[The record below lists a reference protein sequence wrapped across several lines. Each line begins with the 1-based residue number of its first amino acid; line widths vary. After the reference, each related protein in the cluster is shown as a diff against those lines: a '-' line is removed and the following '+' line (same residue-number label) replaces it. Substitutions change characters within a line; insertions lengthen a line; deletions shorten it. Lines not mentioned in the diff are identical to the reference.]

1 MGNNRSLSSPVD
13 HRYLIIKCYLSL
25 SMSVFLMFTCLS
37 VLLLSVPYF
46 SKVFSLLN
54 VFHASLFFLTWICQE
69 KSSCAMFFF
78 FFFSNI
84 NSPESFLVF
93 SQIILTRVFV
103 PLQPL
108 LRPSLLPSR
117 QRKMTCCH
125 WRRTEFDWTMTRM
138 RTRSSSALSVY
149 CTHFRSWGSFCT
161 FKTHFCF
168 STIFKNKFWCVCLKL
183 LEEEGLE
190 AVMGGAEM
198 IDKEPPPV
206 SVPEEKKPTLSLEE
220 LEAKQGKG
228 LKKNDNAMTVWKL
241 CSSLNANFS
250 HVCNR
255 KQYKIYLE
263 NNFGQVIKYSR
274 ALKLPHCLYS
284 W

>member
-1 MGNNRSLSSPVD
+1 MLSFIVHVSLSHVHLSFCA
-13 HRYLIIKCYLSL
+13 LIVCPLFFK
-25 SMSVFLMFTCLS
+25 
-37 VLLLSVPYF
+37 
-46 SKVFSLLN
+46 
-54 VFHASLFFLTWICQE
+54 SLFSPECFPCFTFLFNLDLSSK
-69 KSSCAMFFF
+69 KSSCAMF

-168 STIFKNKFWCVCLKL
+168 STKL
-183 LEEEGLE
+183 RINS
-190 AVMGGAEM
+190 AVFA
-198 IDKEPPPV
+198 
-206 SVPEEKKPTLSLEE
+206 
-220 LEAKQGKG
+220 
-228 LKKNDNAMTVWKL
+228 
-241 CSSLNANFS
+241 
-250 HVCNR
+250 
-255 KQYKIYLE
+255 
-263 NNFGQVIKYSR
+263 
-274 ALKLPHCLYS
+274 
-284 W
+284 

>member
-25 SMSVFLMFTCLS
+25 CMSVFLMFICLS

-46 SKVFSLLN
+46 SKVCSLLN
-54 VFHASLFFLTWICQE
+54 VFHASLFFLTWICQV
-69 KSSCAMFFF
+69 KNPVVQCF

-149 CTHFRSWGSFCT
+149 CTHFRSWSSFCT

-168 STIFKNKFWCVCLKL
+168 STKL
-183 LEEEGLE
+183 RINS
-190 AVMGGAEM
+190 AVFAWSCWKRRG
-198 IDKEPPPV
+198 
-206 SVPEEKKPTLSLEE
+206 
-220 LEAKQGKG
+220 
-228 LKKNDNAMTVWKL
+228 WKL
-241 CSSLNANFS
+241 WWVELRWLIRSLLQSAYQKRRNPPS
-250 HVCNR
+250 VWR
-255 KQYKIYLE
+255 
-263 NNFGQVIKYSR
+263 S
-274 ALKLPHCLYS
+274 
-284 W
+284 

>member
-1 MGNNRSLSSPVD
+1 MLPFIVHVSLSHVHLSFCA
-13 HRYLIIKCYLSL
+13 LIVCPLFFK
-25 SMSVFLMFTCLS
+25 
-37 VLLLSVPYF
+37 
-46 SKVFSLLN
+46 
-54 VFHASLFFLTWICQE
+54 SLFSPECFPCFTFLFNLDLSRK
-69 KSSCAMFFF
+69 KSSCAMFFCF

-168 STIFKNKFWCVCLKL
+168 STIFKNKF
-183 LEEEGLE
+183 
-190 AVMGGAEM
+190 
-198 IDKEPPPV
+198 
-206 SVPEEKKPTLSLEE
+206 
-220 LEAKQGKG
+220 
-228 LKKNDNAMTVWKL
+228 
-241 CSSLNANFS
+241 
-250 HVCNR
+250 
-255 KQYKIYLE
+255 
-263 NNFGQVIKYSR
+263 
-274 ALKLPHCLYS
+274 
-284 W
+284 